1 MANIARIAR
10 RTFLIGTG
18 AVATSLAAGLAVG
31 AYFYQRDPANP
42 LLKDL
47 PEGAATLNP
56 YVRIDAHGITLIT
69 PRADLGQGAYSVQAA
84 LIAEEL
90 DVAWGQFLV
99 EPGPPSAAYYNGTVA
114 AEGFPIAA
122 TSDSFMART
131 GRGAA
136 GVMGKLLGLQVTG
149 GSSTV
154 PDAFDRLRVAGAV
167 ARQMLLAAAAQQT
180 GTPVAQLTTADGH
193 VITPDGKRLPYTAL
207 AAAAGKLTP
216 PSDVTLKPTSQWR
229 LLGKPMQ
236 RLDMVSK
243 STGTAVYG
251 IDLRMPGMVYATVRT
266 NPRRGGGVKRLD
278 TQKAEAGKGVLKVV
292 PIAGG
297 VGVIANNTWRAFQAA
312 GLLEIEWGA
321 APYPLTTDAM
331 FQQAAASFTDERR
344 DSRQKDEG
352 DVEAALKAAEPPQV
366 LQAEYRVP
374 YLAHAPL
381 EPMNA
386 VVLLKDG
393 RLDIWTGTQIPRFV
407 VTGAAAVS
415 GLAEE
420 QIHVHVQIMGGSF
433 GRRLEDDYVRQA
445 VALAQAH
452 PGVPIKMTWSREE
465 DMAHDFPRPLAIAR
479 ARGVAANAQVHAYD
493 LSIAAQSV
501 NASQLGRQNQPTPGP
516 DMAIVAGAW
525 DQPFAIPHYRVTGY
539 RVPEMVPVS
548 SWRSVGASGNGFLH
562 ECFLDELILA
572 AGADPLAE
580 RLRLCSHEPSRR
592 VLQAVGELAG
602 WGTPLP
608 KGRGRGLAFTLS
620 FGVPVAEVVEVT
632 ATPKGIRIDKAFVV
646 AEVGQVLDPVNLDA
660 QMAGGVIWGLGHA
673 MLGELTY
680 ADGAPQ
686 QTNFHDYPSLRLYQT
701 PQVVTKALQTTG
713 HIKGIGEPGVPPA
726 APALAN
732 AIFVA
737 TGKRVR
743 ELPLRKHIEFV

>member
-1 MANIARIAR
+1 MATLARIAR
-10 RTFLIGTG
+10 RTFLVG
-18 AVATSLAAGLAVG
+18 AGAMAAGLAVG
-31 AYFYQRDPANP
+31 TYVYKRDPANP
-42 LLKDL
+42 LLEDL
-47 PEGAATLNP
+47 PEGAHALNP
-56 YVRIDAHGITLIT
+56 HVRIDPAGITLIT

-90 DVAWGQFLV
+90 DVAWGQFNV
-99 EPGPPSAAYYNGTVA
+99 EPGPPSAAYYNATVM
-114 AEGFPIAA
+114 AEAFPIAA
-122 TSDSFMART
+122 TADTFMART

-136 GVMGKLLGLQVTG
+136 GVMGKMLGLQITG

-180 GTPVAQLTTADGH
+180 GLPLAQLKTADGH
-193 VITPDGKRLPYTAL
+193 VVLPDGKRLPYTAL
-207 AAAAGKLTP
+207 AAAAGKLAP
-216 PSDVTLKPTSQWR
+216 PSDVTLKPASEWR

-236 RLDMVSK
+236 RLDVTAK
-243 STGTAVYG
+243 STGTATYG

-266 NPRRGGGVKRLD
+266 NPRLGGGIKRFD
-278 TQKAEAGKGVLKVV
+278 GKKAAASKGVLKVL
-292 PIAGG
+292 PISGG
-297 VGVIANNTWRAFQAA
+297 VGVIADNTWRAFQAA
-312 GLLEIEWGA
+312 NLLEIEWGA
-321 APYPLTTDAM
+321 APYPPTTEAM
-331 FQQAAASFTDERR
+331 FEQAAASFTDERR
-344 DSRQKDEG
+344 NSRQKDEG
-352 DVEAALKAAEPPQV
+352 DVEAALKSADAAQV

-374 YLAHAPL
+374 YLARAPL

-386 VVLLKDG
+386 VVQLKDG

-407 VTGAAAVS
+407 VAGAAAVS
-415 GLAEE
+415 GIAEDD
-420 QIHVHVQIMGGSF
+420 IHLHVQIMGGSF

-445 VALAQAH
+445 VELAKAH

-465 DMAHDFPRPLAIAR
+465 DMTHDFPRPLAIAR
-479 ARGVAANAQVHAYD
+479 ARGVTSNGQVQAYD
-493 LSIAAQSV
+493 LGIAAQSV
-501 NASQLGRQNQPTPGP
+501 NASQLGRQGQPVMGP

-562 ECFLDELILA
+562 ECFLDELIHA

-580 RLRLCSHEPSRR
+580 RIRLCSHDPSKR
-592 VLQAVGELAG
+592 VLQAVGALSG
-602 WGTPLP
+602 WGKPLP
-608 KGRGRGLAFTLS
+608 KGSGRGLAFTLS
-620 FGVPVAEVVEVT
+620 FGVPVAEVIEVT
-632 ATPKGIRIDKAFVV
+632 ATPNGIRIDKAFVV

-660 QMAGGVIWGLGHA
+660 QLAGGVIWGLGHA

-686 QTNFHDYPSLRLYQT
+686 ETNFHAYQSLRLYQT
-701 PQVVTKALQTTG
+701 PQIVTRALQTTG
-713 HIKGIGEPGVPPA
+713 RIKGIGEPGVPPA

-732 AIFVA
+732 AIFAA
-737 TGKRVR
+737 TGKRIR